1 MLKSYEDSYNIL
13 NKMYK
18 KEQNILMTTRVKNAK
33 SLINTNCPNTFNKNN
48 RRVNRSKDK
57 KDLGKKI

>member
-1 MLKSYEDSYNIL
+1 
-13 NKMYK
+13 
-18 KEQNILMTTRVKNAK
+18 MTTRVKNAK